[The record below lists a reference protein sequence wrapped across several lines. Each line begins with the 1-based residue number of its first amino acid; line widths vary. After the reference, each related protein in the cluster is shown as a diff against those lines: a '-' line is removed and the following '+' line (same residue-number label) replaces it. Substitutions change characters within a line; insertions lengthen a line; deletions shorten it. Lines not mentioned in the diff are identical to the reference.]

1 MTGWSA
7 MAGTHQFVVPD
18 DTHAHQLAQALAS
31 HGFAYVT
38 AGRRLVAAGW

>member
-18 DTHAHQLAQALAS
+18 HTHAHQLAQALAS